1 MELLWM
7 SMLLRFVLLVG
18 GFHSGNSLQQNGSPT
33 RSSRSPSHPE
43 LPVELQKYAEI
54 HFSHLSPKDLR
65 QLDESNGNDEVEHRL
80 KDLELQN
87 WRKNKTSIL
96 ETIFMKAKVALLRKQ
111 ANSLS
116 ETNGLS
122 ASQPRNQPGKNSC
135 IINGQAHDNGSQI
148 IGDHPCNI
156 CHCYEGSLLCFVRE
170 CQGSPRP
177 DCTPLFFPGTCC
189 PTYSCTLRMQSLEG
203 A

>member
-1 MELLWM
+1 MIFSVSHSKSCLLTRVAGEM
-7 SMLLRFVLLVG
+7 DLNFVLSL
-18 GFHSGNSLQQNGSPT
+18 FNILFAGNSLQQNGSPT

-111 ANSLS
+111 VKLRL
-116 ETNGLS
+116 EGLDIFQNLIKDHDRTEDS
-122 ASQPRNQPGKNSC
+122 RKNINLFPYQPYKGFTTT
-135 IINGQAHDNGSQI
+135 
-148 IGDHPCNI
+148 
-156 CHCYEGSLLCFVRE
+156 LLACFVIIDTFIGKFFIGNEWIE
-170 CQGSPRP
+170 CVS
-177 DCTPLFFPGTCC
+177 TSKSTW
-189 PTYSCTLRMQSLEG
+189 
-203 A
+203 